1 MIVNDYF
8 YNKTKEKSDNNEK
21 HGDKP
26 LHSATTPPPPP
37 PQNKINRIVVFDF
50 DETIG
55 YFSDLYILWNGY
67 KEWMNYHHA
76 PPEDAYTDDFFFYKM
91 LDVFP
96 EFFRPGIWEI
106 FNYLVLKKKENQ
118 YKSFYIYT
126 NNNCEENWVN
136 LVVSYI
142 HLRLNY
148 ELVNKIVW
156 GHRSAP
162 SASSQ
167 HKTKTRI
174 TSPRLKSYSDFMRR
188 IESDGSLNSKTDLFF
203 ADDSFHKYMVHKRV
217 YYIKPFPYRHSLS
230 LETMI
235 RRCYSLCNVCGEE
248 GGGGH
253 TTTEEWKK
261 EQRKCRFH
269 YDMNRKKFIE
279 YMTGLFLEKTIPTAI
294 RDTHDF
300 RVFKEIMYH
309 LCCFFEDNNIKNVS
323 SSSSVGPAPAPALTS
338 SHLTPTTRTTTP
350 PPPPTHI
357 TTTPIPPIIIKHKV
371 IFPTKHT
378 LKKNHIYKNKNN
390 ETIKRTRGG
399 R

>member
-26 LHSATTPPPPP
+26 LHSATTHPPPPP

-96 EFFRPGIWEI
+96 EFFRSGIWEI

-162 SASSQ
+162 SALSQ

-203 ADDSFHKYMVHKRV
+203 ADDAFHKYMVHKRV

-248 GGGGH
+248 GNATGGH
-253 TTTEEWKK
+253 TTEELKK

-279 YMTGLFLEKTIPTAI
+279 YMTGLFLEKTIPTTI

-309 LCCFFEDNNIKNVS
+309 LHCFFEDNINKITLL
-323 SSSSVGPAPAPALTS
+323 PP
-338 SHLTPTTRTTTP
+338 TPTPQPHTP
-350 PPPPTHI
+350 
-357 TTTPIPPIIIKHKV
+357 TPQPIIPPIVIIKHKV
-371 IFPTKHT
+371 LFPTKHT

-390 ETIKRTRGG
+390 ETIKRPTGTTMRVV
-399 R
+399 